1 MCFAAESLFI
11 TKNKTE
17 RNFYIQKGERILLTN
32 FKKFFN
38 KTIDKSKEYEYNEY
52 NK

>member
-1 MCFAAESLFI
+1 MGCDQAAAIRGLVEPEGLKPIVCFAAESLFI

-32 FKKFFN
+32 F
-38 KTIDKSKEYEYNEY
+38 
-52 NK
+52 